1 MDEQKLRND
10 LIFLISFL
18 VTSARGCV
26 DEPKSYGPF
35 RLVDAAS
42 RLIEIM
48 DKYGISDDSLNE
60 IAGIINKGKFSTMT
74 DDSRFL
80 KMLDEVVVKILNRV
94 DLICNSIS
102 FT

>member
-1 MDEQKLRND
+1 MDEKKLKDD
-10 LIFLISFL
+10 LVLLISYL

-48 DKYGISDDSLNE
+48 NKYGISDDTL
-60 IAGIINKGKFSTMT
+60 IAIARTIDKDKFSTMT
-74 DDSRFL
+74 DPNKFL
-80 KMLDEVVVKILNRV
+80 SMLDEAVLKSLEAVNTI
-94 DLICNSIS
+94 IP
-102 FT
+102 